1 MCATDLGSCVRRMS
15 GWPGLALRGTSGG
28 GASCTCHVD
37 PQLALIQPSPRA
49 CAGGGGGGRL
59 ARDAASLGLG
69 GSDDGVVVGRVAAID
84 RIGGQ
89 GNEFDCIH
97 SISVHISENGSK
109 YLGPQDLHHF
119 RGRHLAKLA
128 LHCICAQTS
137 Q

>member
-37 PQLALIQPSPRA
+37 PQLALIQPSPRT

-69 GSDDGVVVGRVAAID
+69 GSDMECDDGTRVGSAGWVLVAGTANAGCMLIGERVGWAGAGDCCGGRDEPLLRAA
-84 RIGGQ
+84 
-89 GNEFDCIH
+89 
-97 SISVHISENGSK
+97 
-109 YLGPQDLHHF
+109 
-119 RGRHLAKLA
+119 GRAGA
-128 LHCICAQTS
+128 CRA
-137 Q
+137 